1 MRKTKKNSDLVKK
14 IDKDAKI
21 QRFLCDMIEDSK
33 DRAKIIEENPEYFHD
48 GFDYDLIET
57 FKQFKTT
64 LEMVYYMLY

>member
-1 MRKTKKNSDLVKK
+1 MKTKNSDFVKK
-14 IDKDAKI
+14 IDKDTKI
-21 QRFLCDMIEDSK
+21 QQMICGMIQDSK

-64 LEMVYYMLY
+64 LEILYYMLY